1 MVTETEP
8 RRTQVTIETNGTTNS
23 TAERS
28 TGVKY
33 RQTGSGGPPT
43 NVALPL
49 VGPSWREFLFVQ
61 ISLVAAAA
69 LLFGIIGFALVSRAT
84 PAGTGGT
91 TPAPSAAASMP
102 PDMAHGGAVAPA
114 AAGSVARLPLPQVAP
129 PVGQREPTTVKYA
142 VEVKEIVATLDDGVT
157 YTYWTFGGTVP
168 GPMLRVRVG
177 DQVEL
182 TLTNNATSVVQH
194 NIDLH
199 AVTGPGGGAEAT
211 MVAPGE
217 SKTFRFQ
224 ALNPGVYVYHCAVPP
239 VAHHIASGM
248 YGLIVV
254 EPKGGL
260 PKVDHEFY
268 VMQGEFYLEGNR
280 GDKGFRNFST
290 EKMLAEQPEYVVFNG
305 SVGALTGDNAL
316 KAKVGETVRI
326 FFGVGGPN
334 ITSSFHV
341 IGEIFDRVAVEGG
354 AYEDPSRWLTNVQTT
369 GVPSGGATTVEFKV
383 EVPGKY
389 VLVDHSLGRA
399 IKGAVGILMVEGP
412 ENPDVFLP
420 QP

>member
-1 MVTETEP
+1 MAIETEP
-8 RRTQVTIETNGTTNS
+8 RRPRVIIDASGAKEGTSERAITVKHLPANG
-23 TAERS
+23 
-28 TGVKY
+28 
-33 RQTGSGGPPT
+33 GGPPT
-43 NVALPL
+43 GAAPPL
-49 VGPSWREFLFVQ
+49 IGPSWREFLTIQ
-61 ISLVAAAA
+61 ISLLAVAA
-69 LLFGIIGFALVSRAT
+69 LLFGVIGFALVSRAT

-91 TPAPSAAASMP
+91 TPAPSAAAMP

-114 AAGSVARLPLPQVAP
+114 AAGSVARLPIPQVAP
-129 PVGQREPTTVKYA
+129 PVGQRAPTTVKYA

-168 GPMLRVRVG
+168 GPMLRVRQG

-182 TLTNNATSVVQH
+182 TLTNHASSQVQH

-254 EPKGGL
+254 EPPQGL
-260 PKVDHEFY
+260 PTVDREFY
-268 VMQGEFYLEGNR
+268 VMQGDFYLEGNR
-280 GDKGFRNFST
+280 GDKGHRAFST

-305 SVGALTGDNAL
+305 AVGALTGDNAL
-316 KAKVGETVRI
+316 KANVGETVRI

-334 ITSSFHV
+334 VTSSFHV
-341 IGEIFDRVAVEGG
+341 IGEIFDRVATEGG
-354 AYEDPSRWLTNVQTT
+354 AYEDPGKWQTNVQTT
-369 GVPSGGATTVEFKV
+369 GVPAGGATTVEFTV

-399 IKGAVGILMVEGP
+399 MKGAVGILMVDGP
-412 ENPDVFLP
+412 ENPDVFQP

>member
-1 MVTETEP
+1 MA
-8 RRTQVTIETNGTTNS
+8 IETKPKRTSVTVETTTPPERS
-23 TAERS
+23 VTVKHLTAER
-28 TGVKY
+28 
-33 RQTGSGGPPT
+33 GGPPT
-43 NVALPL
+43 GTIPTF
-49 VGPSWREFLFVQ
+49 VGPSWREFLTIQV
-61 ISLVAAAA
+61 SLVVVAA
-69 LLFGIIGFALVSRAT
+69 LLFGILGFALVSRAT
-84 PAGTGGT
+84 PAGTGT
-91 TPAPSAAASMP
+91 TAAAAPSTAAMP

-114 AAGSVARLPLPQVAP
+114 AAGDVARLPLPQVAP
-129 PVGQREPTTVKYA
+129 PVGQREPTTVKYNIEIK
-142 VEVKEIVATLDDGVT
+142 EVVATLDDGVT

-168 GPMLRVRVG
+168 GPMLRVRQG

-182 TLTNNATSVVQH
+182 TLTNNASSTVQH

-211 MVAPGE
+211 MVTPGE

-224 ALNPGVYVYHCAVPP
+224 AMNPGVYVYHCAVPP

-254 EPKGGL
+254 EPPQGL
-260 PKVDHEFY
+260 PKVDREFY
-268 VMQGEFYLEGNR
+268 VMQGDMYLEGNR
-280 GDKGFRNFST
+280 GDKGQRAFST

-316 KAKVGETVRI
+316 KANVGETVRI

-341 IGEIFDRVAVEGG
+341 IGEIFDRVSPEGG
-354 AYEDPSRWLTNVQTT
+354 SYNDLSNWQTNVQTT
-369 GVPSGGATTVEFKV
+369 GVPAGGATTVEFKV

-399 IKGAVGILMVEGP
+399 LKGAVGILMVSGP
-412 ENPDVFLP
+412 ENPAVFQPLP
-420 QP
+420 

>member
-1 MVTETEP
+1 MAIETEP
-8 RRTQVTIETNGTTNS
+8 KRPRVAIDLSGTKSGTSEHPVIVKHMPANG
-23 TAERS
+23 A
-28 TGVKY
+28 
-33 RQTGSGGPPT
+33 GSPPSI
-43 NVALPL
+43 APPL
-49 VGPSWREFLFVQ
+49 VGPSWREFLTIQV
-61 ISLVAAAA
+61 SLVAVAA
-69 LLFGIIGFALVSRAT
+69 LLFGVIGFALVSRAT

-91 TPAPSAAASMP
+91 TPAPASAAMP

-114 AAGSVARLPLPQVAP
+114 AEGVARLPLPQVAP
-129 PVGQREPTTVKYA
+129 PVGQRAPTTVKYA
-142 VEVKEIVATLDDGVT
+142 VEVQEIVATLDDGVT

-168 GPMLRVRVG
+168 GPMLRVRQG

-182 TLTNNATSVVQH
+182 TLTNNASSVVQH

-224 ALNPGVYVYHCAVPP
+224 AMNPGVYVYHCAVPP

-254 EPKGGL
+254 EPAGGL
-260 PKVDHEFY
+260 PQVDREFY
-268 VMQGEFYLEGNR
+268 VMQGEMYLEGNR
-280 GDKGFRNFST
+280 GDKGLRAFST
-290 EKMLAEQPEYVVFNG
+290 EKMLAEQPEYVIFNG

-316 KAKVGETVRI
+316 KANVGETVRI

-341 IGEIFDRVAVEGG
+341 IGEIFDRVASEGG
-354 AYEDPSRWLTNVQTT
+354 AYEDPSKWLTNVQTT
-369 GVPSGGATTVEFKV
+369 GVPTGGATTVEFTV
-383 EVPGKY
+383 QVPGKY

-399 IKGAVGILMVEGP
+399 MKGAVGILEVSGP

-420 QP
+420 MP